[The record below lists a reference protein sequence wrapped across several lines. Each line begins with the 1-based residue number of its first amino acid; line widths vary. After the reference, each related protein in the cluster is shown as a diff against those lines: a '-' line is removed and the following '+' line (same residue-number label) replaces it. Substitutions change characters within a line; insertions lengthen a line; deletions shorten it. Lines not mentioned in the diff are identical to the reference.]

1 MRGGEMIDMKKS
13 NAVYDFNVSLCF
25 AEYAMHISQMIKG
38 KFFEADTK
46 TFALKTLPQAFQDCI
61 FYKRF
66 RDYDVRFGPQLL
78 YFPCKPN
85 LQEYDEFTGRIHQDN
100 YKTHE
105 YLAVRSSLLVADR
118 VKDANPDKLIE
129 RLKPTYFSH
138 STMLD
143 CIFSNADLSSKQKE
157 SQNCVILLDSFLDL
171 YKAEPKFREGLDE
184 ALLVQAMSQAC
195 PETRKHIIRTCP
207 EFYQYLPAKVFAERP
222 FELFK
227 NQVFRVNNLEY
238 KQIALESVSKEE
250 KPALEAIIKAKDTEM
265 QSSNGLS
272 K

>member
-1 MRGGEMIDMKKS
+1 MIDKKK
-13 NAVYDFNVSLCF
+13 ADAIYKFNTSLCF
-25 AEYAMHISQMIKG
+25 AEYVMHISKIIKG
-38 KFFEADTK
+38 KFFEKAANGAIK
-46 TFALKTLPQAFQDCI
+46 TTSQAFKDCV
-61 FYKRF
+61 FYKNQNGG
-66 RDYDVRFGPQLL
+66 DLRFGPQLL
-78 YFPCKPN
+78 YYPCKPN
-85 LQEYDEFTGRIHQDN
+85 SQEYDEFTGRIHQDN

-118 VKDANPDKLIE
+118 VKDANPDVLLE
-129 RLKPTYFSH
+129 RLKPTVLSH

-143 CIFSNADLSSKQKE
+143 CIFANADLSSNKTEAK
-157 SQNCVILLDSFLDL
+157 NCVTCLDAFLEL
-171 YKAEPKFREGLDE
+171 YKNEPAFKEKLDE
-184 ALLVQAMSQAC
+184 ALLTQAMTQAC

-207 EFYQYLPAKVFAERP
+207 EFYGYLPAKVFTERP